1 MSREIL
7 INITPMETRVALVE
21 NGVPQE
27 ISIERNQKRGLVGN
41 IYKGKVVRVLPGM
54 QAAFVDLGAER
65 TGFLHVDDLYIDKSD
80 SGGDR
85 DTGTPDIK
93 TLLHEGQKILV
104 QVIKDPINTKG
115 ARLTAQLSVAARY
128 LVYMDKS
135 SHTGISQRIEDE
147 AERERLKEIIAS
159 AVAEDQQGP
168 GEKP

>member
-41 IYKGKVVRVLPGM
+41 IYKGNVVRVLPGM
-54 QAAFVDLGAER
+54 QAAFVDIGVER
-65 TGFLHVDDLYIDKSD
+65 TAFLHVDDLYFNR
-80 SGGDR
+80 GEAGAHR
-85 DTGTPDIK
+85 ETGTPDIR

-104 QVIKDPINTKG
+104 QVIKDPINSKG

-147 AERERLKEIIAS
+147 SERERLKEVITSVLAKDEQIS
-159 AVAEDQQGP
+159 G
-168 GEKP
+168 G